1 VTRVLLDTNVIISA
15 LLFPGS
21 TPDQVVR
28 LVLDE
33 YELVLTDWI
42 IEELRAVVLRKRPD
56 LLPHLEEFLAGIDP
70 VIASVGTS
78 TVSISDPADQPILD
92 AALSGEVD
100 VLVSG
105 DKHFLSL
112 VLDRLNIVTARAFLD
127 SHTEGRGF

>member
-1 VTRVLLDTNVIISA
+1 MTRVLLDTNVIISA

-33 YELVLTDWI
+33 YDLVTDWI

-56 LLPHLEEFLAGIDP
+56 VLPHLEERLAGIDP
-70 VIASVGTS
+70 VIASGGTS

-92 AALSGEVD
+92 AALSGEAD

-112 VLDRLNIVTARAFLD
+112 VLDRLNIVTA
-127 SHTEGRGF
+127 

>member
-33 YELVLTDWI
+33 YDLVTDWI

-92 AALSGEVD
+92 AALSGEAD

-112 VLDRLNIVTARAFLD
+112 VLDRLNIVTA
-127 SHTEGRGF
+127 